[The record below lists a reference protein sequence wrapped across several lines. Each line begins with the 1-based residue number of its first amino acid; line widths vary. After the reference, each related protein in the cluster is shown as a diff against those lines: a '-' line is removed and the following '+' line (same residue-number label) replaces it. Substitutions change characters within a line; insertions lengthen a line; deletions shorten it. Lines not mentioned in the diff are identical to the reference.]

1 MTKNASP
8 SRRARLTIMS
18 RALGATLLAAGM
30 ALAPVGPAQAFTPD
44 VREQADH
51 YFHCLGLLLTD
62 PVAHAKECSPN
73 TIPNTNKSLTEP
85 VIGAPPPPPPSEPE
99 CGEGQYEEGGPCHP
113 EEPACQDQEYQGSER
128 TEDPECPPDA

>member
-30 ALAPVGPAQAFTPD
+30 ALAPAGPAQAFTPD

-85 VIGAPPPPPPSEPE
+85 VIGAPPPPPSEPS
-99 CGEGQYEEGGPCHP
+99 CDEEQQFRGF
-113 EEPACQDQEYQGSER
+113 EQS
-128 TEDPECPPDA
+128 EDPECPPDA

>member
-62 PVAHAKECSPN
+62 PVAHANECSPN
-73 TIPNTNKSLTEP
+73 TIPNTNKSLAELGS
-85 VIGAPPPPPPSEPE
+85 GAPPPPPPSEPS
-99 CGEGQYEEGGPCHP
+99 CDEE
-113 EEPACQDQEYQGSER
+113 QQFRGSER
-128 TEDPECPPDA
+128 TEDPECPSDT

>member
-73 TIPNTNKSLTEP
+73 TIPNTNKSLAELG
-85 VIGAPPPPPPSEPE
+85 VGAPPPPPPSGPQ
-99 CGEGQYEEGGPCHP
+99 CGEDEYEEGGECYPKEPVC
-113 EEPACQDQEYQGSER
+113 EESGYSTFVESEYPG
-128 TEDPECPPDA
+128 CPWD